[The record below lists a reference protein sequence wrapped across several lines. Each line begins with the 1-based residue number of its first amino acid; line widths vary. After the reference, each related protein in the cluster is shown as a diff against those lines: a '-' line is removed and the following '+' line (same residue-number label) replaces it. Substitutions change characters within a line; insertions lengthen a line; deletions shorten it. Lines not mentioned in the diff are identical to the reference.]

1 MYVKKFDSDDFIILL
16 IYINDMVIVGRD
28 KFKIENL
35 KKELSKSFDIKD
47 LGSGRIILEM
57 KISRD
62 RKTKCQWVS

>member
-57 KISRD
+57 KICRD